1 MAFSWPT
8 LPPCAIPA
16 ASSASPQARSG
27 PPLIS
32 LLSLPA
38 YQRRSPAP
46 RYCRRNYSPVIP
58 PSQAPGAAGPVI
70 PFNSSP
76 QHPELLPGVNEQRSC
91 LFTPHPGDCVLRLGL
106 KTPPAPRG
114 GNATLPLSLLRFG
127 KGSEAL
133 PEERGALSWREG
145 PEGGERQ
152 GRDQSR
158 QEQPRERDLGDWGER
173 AGPDP
178 EPETP
183 RGQPGRWDH
192 APVLR

>member
-1 MAFSWPT
+1 MPYIFPELSVAFSWPT

-127 KGSEAL
+127 KGFGSAA
-133 PEERGALSWREG
+133 RGTGSPQL
-145 PEGGERQ
+145 EGGFR
-152 GRDQSR
+152 GRRAPGPGSIQAGAAPGEGFGR
-158 QEQPRERDLGDWGER
+158 LGGKSW
-173 AGPDP
+173 
-178 EPETP
+178 T
-183 RGQPGRWDH
+183 
-192 APVLR
+192 